1 MEKRDENKKFPKWY
15 FLKKNS
21 KGALEIS
28 FGWLFAIIAGIV
40 IIFLAIY
47 LSSKLINVQ
56 QTTVNAETGQQ
67 IGILLDPL
75 ETSFESAQTTAITIP
90 AETRINNICDFSGIF
105 GEQFIQ
111 LDQQSFNKWT
121 KTNINVGFKNKY
133 IFSEGQ
139 IEGKKFYIFSKPFDF
154 PFKIADLM
162 YITSSDKRYC
172 FFNAPDEIN
181 TEISELNQSNLI
193 TGNCSEGDIKI
204 CFGNNNC
211 DINVDFNSN
220 SVEKNGTL
228 MYFGG
233 ADERALMYAAI
244 FSDKNVYECQVKRLM
259 SRVNEI
265 SSLYIEK
272 ESLTEK
278 KGCDN
283 NAGADLGE
291 LSGLARSLNNSGDLG
306 IVKIKADIV
315 DEENNARMCLLW

>member
-1 MEKRDENKKFPKWY
+1 MEK
-15 FLKKNS
+15 

-56 QTTVNAETGQQ
+56 QTTISAETGQQ

-75 ETSFESAQTTAITIP
+75 ETSFESAQTTSITIST
-90 AETRINNICDFSGIF
+90 ETRINNLCDSSGTF

-111 LDQQSFNKWT
+111 LDQQSFNKWV
-121 KTNINVGFKNKY
+121 KTNINVGFENKY
-133 IFSEGQ
+133 LFSQGQ
-139 IEGKKFYIFSKPFDF
+139 VQGKKFYIFSKPFNF

-162 YITSSDKRYC
+162 YITSSDMRYC
-172 FFNAPDEIN
+172 FFNSPNEIT

-193 TGNCSEGDIKI
+193 IGNCSVGDIKI

-211 DINVDFNSN
+211 DINVDLNSD
-220 SVEKNGTL
+220 SVEKNGSL
-228 MYFGG
+228 MYFGS
-233 ADERALMYAAI
+233 ADETALMYAAI

-265 SSLYIEK
+265 SSLYIDK
-272 ESLTEK
+272 ELLTEK

-291 LSGLARSLNNSGDLG
+291 LSGLAKNLNSSGDLG
-306 IVKIKADIV
+306 ILKMKADIV
-315 DEENNARMCLLW
+315 DGDNTARKCLLW